1 MKRIFKKILLAAL
14 AAAVSA
20 CAHAGDLKIERTDI
34 PVWPEGKMPGTDAD
48 KIAGKDGKIP
58 EIKGAPRLAVYLPQ
72 TERKT
77 GFMIICRAGHTRG
90 WQATTRARR

>member
-14 AAAVSA
+14 AAAISA

-48 KIAGKDGKIP
+48 KIAG
-58 EIKGAPRLAVYLPQ
+58 
-72 TERKT
+72 
-77 GFMIICRAGHTRG
+77 
-90 WQATTRARR
+90 